1 MRFSSPNK
9 PEDDATLDM
18 TPMID
23 IVFQLLI
30 FFMVTTTFS
39 QASSNTSGIEVN
51 LPKATT
57 KEVQQ
62 QADDIVVALTT
73 DGKLIIDGAEYR
85 PDQLRDRLTALS
97 KSKPGAS
104 VIVQAD
110 ISVHHG
116 KVVEIMDI
124 AKSAGIQR
132 IGIATLSE

>member
-1 MRFSSPNK
+1 MQFQKNKSSNR
-9 PEDDATLDM
+9 AVAIDM

>member
-9 PEDDATLDM
+9 LEDDASLDM